1 MKVFRIISPQI
12 KQNNL
17 TSATSPFKRGAS
29 HLLVMWLL
37 LRKTPR
43 EVCVIVKA
51 GPGLIQMGKDFN
63 KDNSII
69 LFTNEVI
76 IF

>member
-51 GPGLIQMGKDFN
+51 GPGLIQMGK
-63 KDNSII
+63 I
-69 LFTNEVI
+69 LTKI
-76 IF
+76 TQLLYLLMKL